1 MVDIARKNLFQER
14 MRFFLMSG
22 GVALAIMLILIL
34 NGFYIGMNRQITA
47 YLDNAPGQLVATQK
61 GLRNFFGSNSLVPL
75 SAEAGIAETRGVNK
89 VFRIF
94 ARTVVLEIHD
104 RRIFSLMIGFDPAR
118 GGGPWKMEEGS
129 SSINNDEVIFDRVLA
144 QRHDIEVGE
153 RITILG
159 KDFKVVGLS
168 GGTSSWMTG
177 TFFVT
182 FDAASELLLSR
193 DNAAFLFVSL
203 DDPDRADSL
212 KKEIARK
219 VNLSVLDTK
228 EMAENDFELF
238 GGIFGGPL
246 RLMVAIAFL
255 IGVML
260 VGLTIYTATVER
272 AKEYGVLKAVGMKN
286 PRLYLMVFEQAVV
299 SSVAGFIFGVAL
311 SFAAVRLIAALFPQ
325 FLIQI
330 EWSYIAQV
338 SLVAVLISLF
348 ASYVPVRVIA
358 RIDPAIAFRRGV

>member
-1 MVDIARKNLFQER
+1 MVDVARKNLFQER

-34 NGFYIGMNRQITA
+34 NGFYTGMNRQITA
-47 YLDNAPGQLVATQK
+47 YLDNAPGQVVATQK

-75 SAEAGIAETRGVNK
+75 SAKAEIEEIKGVNK
-89 VFRIF
+89 VLPVLS
-94 ARTVVLEIHD
+94 RTVVLQIHD
-104 RRIFSLMIGFDPAR
+104 RRIFSLMIGFDPAQ
-118 GGGPWKMEEGS
+118 GGGPWKIEEGS
-129 SSINNDEVIFDRVLA
+129 SSINDDEVIFDRVLA
-144 QRHDIEVGE
+144 ERHDIEVGK

-159 KDFKVVGLS
+159 REFKVVGLS

-182 FDAASELLLSR
+182 LDAASELLLSR

-203 DDPDRADSL
+203 DDPARAGSL

-219 VNLSVLDTK
+219 VSLSVLETK
-228 EMAENDFELF
+228 EMAENDFQLF

-246 RLMVAIAFL
+246 RLMVGIAFL

-272 AKEYGVLKAVGMKN
+272 AKEYGVLKAVGMRN
-286 PRLYLMVFEQAVV
+286 PKLYLMVFEQALV
-299 SSVAGFIFGVAL
+299 SSVIGFIFGVAL
-311 SFAAVRLIAALFPQ
+311 SLAAVRLITALFPQ

-330 EWSYIAQV
+330 EWLYVAQV
-338 SLVAVLISLF
+338 SSIALLISLL
-348 ASYVPVRVIA
+348 ASYMPVRVIA
-358 RIDPAIAFRRGV
+358 HIDPAIAFRRGV